1 MSLLPLGLLSQ
12 GGGAGAAGAFEQIAT
27 TVLTSTAN
35 TITFSAIPSTYKHLQ
50 LRMVSKTTDSSAS
63 GYLFLRF
70 NSDSGSNYSYHYVL
84 GNGSSAVSAAASS
97 STFAGLIFMNGN
109 SVSASAFSPNMLD
122 ILDYADTNKFKTS
135 ILFGGRANGSTGAS
149 QVHLESANWRSTS
162 AITSI
167 NLLFG
172 DGTNLSIGSRFTL
185 YGIKGS

>member
-12 GGGAGAAGAFEQIAT
+12 GGGAGGGAAFEQIAT

-35 TITFSAIPSTYKHLQ
+35 TITFSSIPSNYKHLQ
-50 LRMVSKTTDSSAS
+50 LRMVSKTTDASSS
-63 GYLFLRF
+63 GYLIMRF
-70 NSDSGSNYSYHYVL
+70 NSDSAANYSYHYL
-84 GNGSSAVSAAASS
+84 AGNGSSAVSAAAQN

-109 SVSASAFSPNMLD
+109 DIGSNAFSPNILE
-122 ILDYADTNKFKTS
+122 ILDYADTNKFKTTR
-135 ILFGGRANGSTGAS
+135 LLGGRANAGSGAN

-185 YGIKGS
+185 YGMRG